1 MVYRLF
7 WITLV
12 PLIRLYWR
20 VRWIGRDNVPET
32 GAIVASNHVAAID
45 PILICACF
53 WRQVSWL
60 AKVELVK
67 TKRIAWFFRGAA
79 VIPVDREAPD
89 TSWIPSASKRMD
101 EGGLFGT
108 FPEGT
113 RSLDGRVYRAHTG
126 VARIAEASG
135 RPVIP
140 AAVVGSNLSHKKGG
154 RFARPVPCSVTFG
167 EPMYFEQR
175 EGETIAAAYHRF
187 SDEVMDRV
195 AEMLGAERVRET
207 YSRERRRQ
215 SSG

>member
-1 MVYRLF
+1 MVYRVF

-20 VRWIGRDNVPET
+20 VRWIRRDNVPED
-32 GAIVASNHVAAID
+32 GAIIASNHVAAID

-79 VIPVDREAPD
+79 VIPVDREEPD
-89 TSWIPSASKRMD
+89 TSWIPAAIACMD
-101 EGGLFGT
+101 KGGLFGT

-113 RSLDGRVYRAHTG
+113 RSPDGRVYRAHTG

-154 RFARPVPCSVTFG
+154 RFARPVPCSVAFG
-167 EPMYFEQR
+167 EPMFFEKR
-175 EGETIAAAYHRF
+175 HDEDPAAAYHRF
-187 SDEVMDRV
+187 SDEVMDCV
-195 AEMLGAERVRET
+195 AELLGAARVRDL
-207 YSRERRRQ
+207 YSREGRRQ
-215 SSG
+215 GSG